1 MKINKIKKY
10 RNNLFKLQLIKS
22 KVYKKKNL
30 SFNLNNVIS
39 YIKKITQIIYQYTTF
54 NEKILFFG
62 LHSNIKPLLKKTK
75 HLVVPNPLFMHGL
88 FTNSITKPNQKKIPF
103 KIVQN
108 ILKLKQKFSLVVL
121 FDTKNKQNNFILQES
136 MKAQIPVIALSNLLD
151 TITTNFFTYK
161 IPGYFSLIHEKFT
174 QKNPLFSILKII
186 LRRATLKKYKSTTF
200 KNKSEYLN
208 KKNKKK
214 RPFYYR
220 PPSKFKKLYEH
231 LKLIWDPIHLK
242 CNTFS
247 FYTPKNDYIKI
258 KNKSE
263 LFLLKYFRNKEFQ
276 HTTSFK
282 TFLNFDNKNKHLKKK
297 PLLRRG
303 PGLKQKILKKFVT
316 VDKIKIKMGPY
327 RRSHLLKEVKKI
339 IKPYKYNYKLVT
351 QYKKQ
356 YKIHIA
362 QKQHRTYLENQKQYQ
377 AYCNKKKNLDTFL
390 KESLTYP
397 PYNKK

>member
-1 MKINKIKKY
+1 MKISKIKKY

-22 KVYKKKNL
+22 KLYKKKNL

-88 FTNSITKPNQKKIPF
+88 FTNSIIKPNQKKIPF

-136 MKAQIPVIALSNLLD
+136 MKAQVPVIAFSNLLD

-161 IPGYFSLIHEKFT
+161 IPGYFSLVHEKFT

-186 LRRATLKKYKSTTF
+186 LRRATLKKYKSITF
-200 KNKSEYLN
+200 K
-208 KKNKKK
+208 KKKPWPQKKKK
-214 RPFYYR
+214 RPFFYYKSPNR
-220 PPSKFKKLYEH
+220 FKQLYRH
-231 LKLIWDPIHLK
+231 SKLIWDPTHLK
-242 CNTFS
+242 YNVS
-247 FYTPKNDYIKI
+247 SYYTYKNNYIKI
-258 KNKSE
+258 KNKNE
-263 LFLLKYFRNKEFQ
+263 LFLLKYFKNKEFQ

-282 TFLNFDNKNKHLKKK
+282 TFLNFNNKNKHL
-297 PLLRRG
+297 LRKS
-303 PGLKQKILKKFVT
+303 PGLKRNFSKKFVM
-316 VDKIKIKMGPY
+316 VDRNNIKVKMGPY
-327 RRSHLLKEVKKI
+327 RRSRLLKEIKKT
-339 IKPYKYNYKLVT
+339 IKPCKYNYNLVT
-351 QYKKQ
+351 QYK
-356 YKIHIA
+356 IDM
-362 QKQHRTYLENQKQYQ
+362 TQKQYQ
-377 AYCNKKKNLDTFL
+377 AYCNKIKKPIDLL
-390 KESLTYP
+390 KELPNLPSIYP
-397 PYNKK
+397 K

>member
-22 KVYKKKNL
+22 KLYKKKNL

-88 FTNSITKPNQKKIPF
+88 FTNSIIKPNQKKIPF

-136 MKAQIPVIALSNLLD
+136 MKAQVPVIALSNLLD
-151 TITTNFFTYK
+151 TISTNFFTYK

-186 LRRATLKKYKSTTF
+186 LRRATIKKYKSITF

-214 RPFYYR
+214 RPFYYK
-220 PPSKFKKLYEH
+220 PPGKFKKLYEH
-231 LKLIWDPIHLK
+231 SNVVWNPMQLKYNVNLFD
-242 CNTFS
+242 T
-247 FYTPKNDYIKI
+247 YKNYYIK
-258 KNKSE
+258 KQTKKKVLRSS
-263 LFLLKYFRNKEFQ
+263 KYFKNKEFQ
-276 HTTSFK
+276 QITSSFK
-282 TFLNFDNKNKHLKKK
+282 TFLKSGKKK
-297 PLLRRG
+297 
-303 PGLKQKILKKFVT
+303 K
-316 VDKIKIKMGPY
+316 
-327 RRSHLLKEVKKI
+327 
-339 IKPYKYNYKLVT
+339 
-351 QYKKQ
+351 
-356 YKIHIA
+356 
-362 QKQHRTYLENQKQYQ
+362 
-377 AYCNKKKNLDTFL
+377 KKKNL
-390 KESLTYP
+390 Y
-397 PYNKK
+397 